1 MWTQAHRATYRQS
14 GLALP
19 SDLTDA
25 QWQGL
30 EPLIPAA
37 KWGGRPRKTDMRAA
51 MNAIFYLLRTGCPWR
66 YLPRGPF
73 PPRSTV
79 YNIFRQFQRDGA
91 WERIWEELHMA
102 LREALDR
109 EASPTAAIIDS
120 QSLKAAEKGEA
131 ASRDEKDAV
140 GYDAGKK
147 VKGRKVHALVD
158 VEGLPL
164 RVIVHSAGI
173 QDRDGAALVL
183 DKIRKRFPW
192 LELVWADAG
201 YNAHQ
206 VKDAVARSPGLRLEI
221 VKRTDDIK
229 GFVVLPRRWVVE
241 RTFSWFGRNR
251 RLAKDYENLAQ
262 SLTAFVTLAA
272 IQFAIRR
279 LARR

>member
-1 MWTQAHRATYRQS
+1 MWTQAHRATYKQS
-14 GLALP
+14 GAALP

-25 QWQGL
+25 QWQRL

-37 KWGGRPRKTDMRAA
+37 KPGGRPRKTDMRAA

-102 LREALDR
+102 LREALGR

-120 QSLKAAEKGEA
+120 QSLKVGGKRGA
-131 ASRDEKDAV
+131 ASRGEKDAV

-147 VKGRKVHALVD
+147 VKGRKLHALVD

-164 RVIVHSAGI
+164 RVIVHSARHPGSRRRGPGSR
-173 QDRDGAALVL
+173 QDPPALSMAGARLGRRRL
-183 DKIRKRFPW
+183 QRPPGQRRRR
-192 LELVWADAG
+192 
-201 YNAHQ
+201 
-206 VKDAVARSPGLRLEI
+206 ARSPGLRLEI
-221 VKRTDDIK
+221 VKRTDDIERLRRAAPSM
-229 GFVVLPRRWVVE
+229 GRRANLLMVRPQPTSGQGLREPR
-241 RTFSWFGRNR
+241 
-251 RLAKDYENLAQ
+251 
-262 SLTAFVTLAA
+262 
-272 IQFAIRR
+272 
-279 LARR
+279 